1 MKNITDTIQGGGG
14 GGRKTYSF
22 LLASIIALCAAGTN
36 AVTYTWTGGGAS
48 ASISDAG
55 NWGGV
60 AGDAIA
66 FTASNILCF
75 NQSATADVSVPS
87 DITVSAIVFGP
98 IQAATDTQSNVGAC
112 TFSGEGV
119 ITLKAVTNCTASAMT
134 FNNRVTFDGEYD
146 AYYLYTVD
154 YNGGVTATTIPY
166 KVTNVSFAA
175 RYSRLLRGYF
185 TFTEDFINSNNAT
198 SSKDN
203 SALGSI
209 SVQTGTVTGKGLG
222 GTRSEFRDIM
232 WIDPGTTAN
241 YQWVEN
247 GWDRGDIIVNGTLN
261 VEGVMTNRCSD
272 SGSVNYT
279 GGNAAGVIGQGT
291 LNAGGV
297 TKTRTGG
304 NSHNITNNIIGAYGM
319 TLAEGNYFIFANNTR
334 ITAKDDMGFNR
345 GEGACPWVVK
355 VESSKTLT
363 IDNAG
368 HSVSNINL
376 ICGAGSTLALVGDG
390 CFRFGEVASSYTNA
404 LPSVA
409 VKNSMTLS
417 FDLSAANGVFLPT
430 GAFAIEGGAKVA
442 IKPIGTATRRDY
454 ILVGGCAATDLSSF
468 ELDAEWSAA
477 NPGWTLAKS
486 QGSELVLVNA
496 SVYPRVLGLAASGTV
511 VWTDA
516 NVWTNSAGEYVTFA
530 PGDKV
535 VIPAA
540 TPDATILRVTN
551 SVYVGGV
558 ENHSSNTLNMNG
570 LGTMSGNGTIAHA
583 GSGTLVWNLC
593 GGVSDGMAIDITN
606 GIFKRGE
613 QLLGHMLACSSN
625 AAPIAVSQTGS
636 IDFNS
641 LGDGAND
648 YVRAMRAMPF
658 HDRLVMAEGA
668 GFNGQGAIKNTGWV
682 NAKSNWFVG
691 PGQVELTGDT
701 LIYLGQRIDLNGSA
715 QYNRTFYRGNTG
727 EVGSPDRPYII
738 GEDYVLTF
746 TSPNDPN
753 ASAPSVFEL
762 NNSDIAVRQLCL
774 TNNAVFEM
782 VGNATLSA
790 PGGIV
795 LSDKAQIRA
804 YGMQNSTELLKD
816 PITVCGTD
824 NRLLVASGS
833 GYARSTVLV
842 EEGATFTIGDNGGDA
857 FHLYGI
863 ITNRGTLKFTG
874 KTQYVYAGIDG
885 NFSVAGSALVI
896 KSGATVNGNITL
908 TSGSLTVES
917 GATVTGNIAKTG
929 GTLTVNGTVNGT
941 VSYSGG
947 TFDASNG
954 SIAAIEVSG
963 INTVISNL
971 KLLSG
976 QTLTFDS
983 DARLSGNVVI
993 DGGTIRLAKNNSG
1006 IFSDCE
1012 TLKITE
1018 NGMTVDTAG
1027 YFGALGM
1034 RRNAHV
1040 KGTITKKGAGTISVE
1055 RGIVN
1060 PTDLAVEEGD
1070 VRVVASG
1077 LVHRFRFDGDLKDD
1091 VTGMTPRRVRGC
1103 TFNADGKTMD
1113 ISGGSSPYDNH
1124 CIEFDS
1130 NFIPRGDQTT
1140 VEFWFTCV
1148 ENPPAN
1154 SKLFAFGHV
1163 AQDVNG
1169 LWGMTLHKGN
1179 DTMGRGLVSRR
1190 YYDGKKW
1197 RSAYDYDTWSGAT
1210 GDSNDYGRFVAGHRY
1225 HVAATVSTDENGAMR
1240 TIWYRHD
1247 LTDEG
1252 GTYAYGTNVAVV
1264 SDWHIKSAPQYQ
1276 AYISHNPWSDAA
1288 SHLRFED
1295 MRVWNVA
1302 LSAKEIE
1309 ESIAAGPDAA
1319 LSTTI
1324 DALAHR
1330 YRFDGNLQDDI
1341 TGKSAS
1347 LSKAEAGVFTNTT
1360 DGANNAIHLYGG
1372 AAGFNGYIDFGANL
1386 LPTATEECTIELWFT
1401 DEALRRQAKLLYIGP
1416 NDSQFLIFSLH
1427 DITGSGR
1434 NVIVTWEASCN
1445 INKSGDVHFTSALN
1459 ASDKYHLS
1467 IVITTPDGGDSVATY
1482 TVRNAATGE
1491 IVGTR
1496 TFSRAGWKL
1505 ATMNQSRCWVGD
1517 GHWHD
1522 ACATTTLEEMRI
1534 WRKALTQEELAKS
1547 VELGPDVLPSAF
1559 LNRSALAVRKGENAS
1574 GPAVTVAGV
1583 ESFYN
1588 STIDFGT
1595 VPGMIADFGDVIS
1608 FTNCSSTA
1616 FAGLASMTADFET
1629 RPRGTVKVG
1638 PRLGLG
1644 ESDAASVIT
1653 PMLEGEPIK
1662 ALRPRAEGEDYY
1674 LVSYGL
1680 QLSIR

>member
-1 MKNITDTIQGGGG
+1 
-14 GGRKTYSF
+14 
-22 LLASIIALCAAGTN
+22 
-36 AVTYTWTGGGAS
+36 
-48 ASISDAG
+48 
-55 NWGGV
+55 
-60 AGDAIA
+60 
-66 FTASNILCF
+66 
-75 NQSATADVSVPS
+75 
-87 DITVSAIVFGP
+87 
-98 IQAATDTQSNVGAC
+98 
-112 TFSGEGV
+112 
-119 ITLKAVTNCTASAMT
+119 
-134 FNNRVTFDGEYD
+134 
-146 AYYLYTVD
+146 
-154 YNGGVTATTIPY
+154 
-166 KVTNVSFAA
+166 
-175 RYSRLLRGYF
+175 
-185 TFTEDFINSNNAT
+185 
-198 SSKDN
+198 
-203 SALGSI
+203 
-209 SVQTGTVTGKGLG
+209 
-222 GTRSEFRDIM
+222 
-232 WIDPGTTAN
+232 
-241 YQWVEN
+241 
-247 GWDRGDIIVNGTLN
+247 
-261 VEGVMTNRCSD
+261 
-272 SGSVNYT
+272 
-279 GGNAAGVIGQGT
+279 
-291 LNAGGV
+291 
-297 TKTRTGG
+297 
-304 NSHNITNNIIGAYGM
+304 
-319 TLAEGNYFIFANNTR
+319 
-334 ITAKDDMGFNR
+334 
-345 GEGACPWVVK
+345 
-355 VESSKTLT
+355 
-363 IDNAG
+363 
-368 HSVSNINL
+368 
-376 ICGAGSTLALVGDG
+376 
-390 CFRFGEVASSYTNA
+390 
-404 LPSVA
+404 
-409 VKNSMTLS
+409 
-417 FDLSAANGVFLPT
+417 
-430 GAFAIEGGAKVA
+430 
-442 IKPIGTATRRDY
+442 
-454 ILVGGCAATDLSSF
+454 
-468 ELDAEWSAA
+468 
-477 NPGWTLAKS
+477 
-486 QGSELVLVNA
+486 
-496 SVYPRVLGLAASGTV
+496 
-511 VWTDA
+511 
-516 NVWTNSAGEYVTFA
+516 
-530 PGDKV
+530 
-535 VIPAA
+535 
-540 TPDATILRVTN
+540 
-551 SVYVGGV
+551 
-558 ENHSSNTLNMNG
+558 
-570 LGTMSGNGTIAHA
+570 
-583 GSGTLVWNLC
+583 
-593 GGVSDGMAIDITN
+593 
-606 GIFKRGE
+606 
-613 QLLGHMLACSSN
+613 
-625 AAPIAVSQTGS
+625 
-636 IDFNS
+636 
-641 LGDGAND
+641 
-648 YVRAMRAMPF
+648 
-658 HDRLVMAEGA
+658 
-668 GFNGQGAIKNTGWV
+668 
-682 NAKSNWFVG
+682 
-691 PGQVELTGDT
+691 
-701 LIYLGQRIDLNGSA
+701 
-715 QYNRTFYRGNTG
+715 
-727 EVGSPDRPYII
+727 
-738 GEDYVLTF
+738 
-746 TSPNDPN
+746 
-753 ASAPSVFEL
+753 
-762 NNSDIAVRQLCL
+762 
-774 TNNAVFEM
+774 
-782 VGNATLSA
+782 
-790 PGGIV
+790 
-795 LSDKAQIRA
+795 
-804 YGMQNSTELLKD
+804 
-816 PITVCGTD
+816 
-824 NRLLVASGS
+824 
-833 GYARSTVLV
+833 
-842 EEGATFTIGDNGGDA
+842 
-857 FHLYGI
+857 
-863 ITNRGTLKFTG
+863 
-874 KTQYVYAGIDG
+874 
-885 NFSVAGSALVI
+885 
-896 KSGATVNGNITL
+896 
-908 TSGSLTVES
+908 
-917 GATVTGNIAKTG
+917 
-929 GTLTVNGTVNGT
+929 
-941 VSYSGG
+941 
-947 TFDASNG
+947 
-954 SIAAIEVSG
+954 
-963 INTVISNL
+963 
-971 KLLSG
+971 
-976 QTLTFDS
+976 
-983 DARLSGNVVI
+983 
-993 DGGTIRLAKNNSG
+993 
-1006 IFSDCE
+1006 
-1012 TLKITE
+1012 
-1018 NGMTVDTAG
+1018 MTVDTAG

-1247 LTDEG
+1247 LTDDG

-1401 DEALRRQAKLLYIGP
+1401 DEVLRRQAKLLYIGP

-1427 DITGSGR
+1427 DITISGR
-1434 NVIVTWEASCN
+1434 TVIDTWEASCN

-1547 VELGPDVLPSAF
+1547 VELGPDVLPSAY

-1595 VPGMIADFGDVIS
+1595 VPGTIADFGDVIS